1 MAVTKLQDSG
11 GTIGLDEE
19 GYSSFNAEQIAINLS
34 RTQYRKNLKAKGEIT
49 GVYEAA
55 MNYVRPMS
63 VSQKQR
69 MLASYGDASQLPRN
83 ATVEQ
88 LNAQLV
94 ETLIIRL
101 TDKELKNLI
110 NKSNSANKKLLNELD
125 GASKGS
131 STFSL
136 NTLSE
141 ISYNKNTVS
150 EKEKLDMYKKI
161 QQLDPNFLTH
171 KIFSDKTY
179 GFNGLIREIDRLLHA
194 LTPIELAKEA
204 ITLGIPFESAVD
216 KDVRKTIA
224 YRCCA
229 YLALVTGKAKTNEI
243 HGVYGGAI
251 ADEYEKLIN
260 ETTYR
265 IYLNKS
271 AVNTA
276 RFLKYN
282 KQSKLEYDDNA
293 NVDNATLKQVK
304 RRNRK
309 MSKISGIEFTKAESQ
324 LFGKNKF
331 TQILGRVIKPLGTFI
346 KWKNTRK
353 EFADANEFI
362 KVCGGMLGIDENV
375 NNSKNGDAKNII
387 YRDYAFSDAVYAALQ
402 LTYNY
407 IPEHADSLVD
417 SSVLNSIAA
426 KYPELLENALGVWN
440 MATMDVWE
448 NGKPTRNFAEVV
460 DMLSK
465 LFMINIDKK
474 YMEKIADI
482 TALTSQKMTL
492 KDAAT
497 GAIKLQ
503 FKEFQKAQNPKDK
516 IKSIQELA
524 PPFFSK
530 VFLYYLKVFLSGL
543 LRNTSPKGAHYF
555 SDIDKFTAK
564 RLVAEYIKLIAAE
577 RSKKLA
583 ESGLMMRDQV
593 SKSVRKK
600 VGNMLGMFGRNIT
613 GKVEDEKK
621 AEIVAMNELK
631 KQYQQTQVE
640 DDDEYTYTTNE
651 NGEIVRTKKNGVGV
665 AQAVIIAN
673 NNVSVK
679 NGIIEAGENGE
690 MHNVLAVAIAGYT
703 QDAINAFKGIN
714 QDSSSSTEST
724 DKIPNIF
731 KKVLTDNQIASLE
744 TIADQDVSDFANGV
758 GTLYSKVIDKTN
770 EKIDKHTNALTK
782 HENERKNYDVLT
794 DEAKKAM
801 DAANAA
807 LPPDDKNG
815 KYGDCGGKN
824 KVRPVNRFYRT
835 LYDEDYWSK
844 YSRLYF
850 KGDIWMNSNVTPAFI
865 LNNYDK
871 TYSSMLEQLENTAD
885 NTSSIAEFLTDTL
898 PIMWMTLQQVG
909 LSTNAASAGGASAK
923 AVSIVNTIA
932 DTALSKLKKHARG
945 AVISGG
951 TSFISGDTL
960 TGRPNPEMVNV
971 NWADHTVS
979 VKPVTFKNNVPHF
992 ATGGTNTTEKTE
1004 RLSTSERVAP
1014 LNVAVASGLVKYS
1027 SKELIGATDDG
1038 TNTAIKVYNMNSPL
1052 TETVVYEGTEITL
1065 VDILYGLGTGITN
1078 IGNILT
1084 NQTSI
1089 LSTIANNTANSNNT
1103 TVVESSSS
1111 GFTFPT
1117 NLDSI
1122 LKGE

>member
-136 NTLSE
+136 NSLSMVKFDP
-141 ISYNKNTVS
+141 SNMNGSKKNDIV
-150 EKEKLDMYKKI
+150 KQI
-161 QQLDPNFLTH
+161 NQLDDNFIVNKT
-171 KIFSDKTY
+171 FSQKTY
-179 GFNGLIREIDRLLHA
+179 GFGGLVKEIDKLLAA
-194 LTPIELAKEA
+194 LNPTELGAELVK
-204 ITLGIPFESAVD
+204 LGIPGVY
-216 KDVRKTIA
+216 KDTVARKMIA

-229 YLALVTGKAKTNEI
+229 YLALVTGKAKDNMI
-243 HGVYGGAI
+243 HGVYGGEIEQEYVYLI
-251 ADEYEKLIN
+251 AQTSYG
-260 ETTYR
+260 
-265 IYLNKS
+265 IYLPGYQKVSPSN
-271 AVNTA
+271 V
-276 RFLKYN
+276 RF
-282 KQSKLEYDDNA
+282 
-293 NVDNATLKQVK
+293 
-304 RRNRK
+304 
-309 MSKISGIEFTKAESQ
+309 
-324 LFGKNKF
+324 
-331 TQILGRVIKPLGTFI
+331 
-346 KWKNTRK
+346 
-353 EFADANEFI
+353 
-362 KVCGGMLGIDENV
+362 
-375 NNSKNGDAKNII
+375 SKNGDIKIKDDTKNRLFNKVLRRGQNAKVRFRKDLKGKEKRMFGKFAITRFINLHTIGGRRRIIERNNGEFYRPDDFIRTCSTLLSENTENAEFVNYTEIAIRATLTEIKNNPKKFGIYNDQISNIQDQNISEAASQSSTNANINKVFSENIIKQFDVKLDENMSDAQKTETIVAAIFNKINKANADNGKNRISNMLLILNSLGNDAFKSFIENMKKLLKNKLQNVIDGFKIDDPKLSCRTLVVLYIKNIMTKV
-387 YRDYAFSDAVYAALQ
+387 RAMVR
-402 LTYNY
+402 
-407 IPEHADSLVD
+407 
-417 SSVLNSIAA
+417 
-426 KYPELLENALGVWN
+426 GV
-440 MATMDVWE
+440 
-448 NGKPTRNFAEVV
+448 NGTGLKG
-460 DMLSK
+460 
-465 LFMINIDKK
+465 MIRRKV
-474 YMEKIADI
+474 EK
-482 TALTSQKMTL
+482 
-492 KDAAT
+492 
-497 GAIKLQ
+497 
-503 FKEFQKAQNPKDK
+503 E
-516 IKSIQELA
+516 
-524 PPFFSK
+524 
-530 VFLYYLKVFLSGL
+530 
-543 LRNTSPKGAHYF
+543 
-555 SDIDKFTAK
+555 
-564 RLVAEYIKLIAAE
+564 
-577 RSKKLA
+577 
-583 ESGLMMRDQV
+583 V
-593 SKSVRKK
+593 SKTKS
-600 VGNMLGMFGRNIT
+600 MLFSNLR
-613 GKVEDEKK
+613 GKVEMTRDARAQVVSQISNQNNFETNSDGTFKLDKDGNPISTGGGNDARNSDIEKLMVSTNIIR
-621 AEIVAMNELK
+621 ASETNDYLALPVYSVN
-631 KQYQQTQVE
+631 TQVKV
-640 DDDEYTYTTNE
+640 N
-651 NGEIVRTKKNGVGV
+651 
-665 AQAVIIAN
+665 
-673 NNVSVK
+673 
-679 NGIIEAGENGE
+679 NGIAENVGDKS
-690 MHNVLAVAIAGYT
+690 NVLAVAIAGYT

-714 QDSSSSTEST
+714 QTSSSSTEST
-724 DKIPNIF
+724 DKIPNVF
-731 KKVLTDNQIASLE
+731 KKVLTGNQITGLE
-744 TIADQDVSDFANGV
+744 AIADQDVSDFANGV
-758 GTLYSKVIDKTN
+758 GNLYSKVIDKTN
-770 EKIDKHTNALTK
+770 EKIDKHKNAVSA
-782 HENERKNYDVLT
+782 HENERKNYSALIN
-794 DEAKKAM
+794 EAKNAI
-801 DAANAA
+801 DIANNA
-807 LPPDDKNG
+807 LPSDDKKG
-815 KYGDCGGKN
+815 KYGNSGGKFAA
-824 KVRPVNRFYRT
+824 RPVNRFYRT
-835 LYDEDYWSK
+835 LYDKNYWSE

-850 KGDIWMNSNVTPAFI
+850 KGDIWMNNNVTPVFV

-871 TYSSMLEQLENTAD
+871 TYSSMLTHLENTAD

-932 DTALSKLKKHARG
+932 DTALSKLKEHAKG